1 MLRYIYKMC
10 YNCGCTIPDDNMGS
24 DDNITEKT
32 LHDLS
37 HTWGKGIDETKR
49 ELLSVLTKDDPR
61 LKEDPLKSMFEK
73 AASSWGQSVEEAKKN
88 TASLLK
94 SQFR

>member
-1 MLRYIYKMC
+1 MC

-24 DDNITEKT
+24 NDNITEST
-32 LHDLS
+32 LRHLS
-37 HTWGKGIDETKR
+37 EHWGKKLIETKK
-49 ELLSVLTKDDPR
+49 ELLNLLSTSDPR
-61 LKEDPLKSMFEK
+61 LESEEHLKSMFEK

-94 SQFR
+94 DQLK